1 AMYAFMQKKVDGK
14 TVSGGIGDAII
25 ANICSQM
32 EEDIIIWNRKIYY
45 ERPLLCDGDGPF
57 AKFRKWYGQF
67 IPPSSAQD

>member
-1 AMYAFMQKKVDGK
+1 
-14 TVSGGIGDAII
+14 
-25 ANICSQM
+25 M

-67 IPPSSAQD
+67 IPPSPAQD